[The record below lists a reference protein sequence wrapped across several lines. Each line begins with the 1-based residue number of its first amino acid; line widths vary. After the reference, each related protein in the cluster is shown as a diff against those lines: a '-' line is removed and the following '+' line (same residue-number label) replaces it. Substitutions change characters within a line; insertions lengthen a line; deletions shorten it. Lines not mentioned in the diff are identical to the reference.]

1 MGRIIKAAVIIM
13 NPEQK
18 IQELSEKLHYYND
31 RYYQDSESEIS
42 DYDFDQLLKEL
53 QALEAQ
59 YPEFKQDDSPTQ
71 RVGGTVTKAFNA
83 VYHRYPML
91 SLDNTYNE
99 QELRNFDDRVRK
111 GLDGEDFEYICELK
125 FDGISLSFTY
135 ENGVLVRGVTRGDG
149 TRGDEITHNV
159 KTIRSLPL
167 RVKADNLPPVF
178 EIRGEGFMP
187 ITSFQKL
194 NEEMDTLGENQYA
207 NPRNAASGSFKL
219 QDSAET
225 ARRGLDCYL
234 YYFLTDNDVFPSQ
247 EESLMGMKAWGFNV
261 SPGWKKVSNI
271 DEVIAY
277 IHEWEEKRLHLPL
290 ATDGIVIKVN
300 SFAQQRELGFT
311 AKSPRWA
318 ISYKY
323 KAENKPAV
331 LRLVTY
337 QVGRTGAVTP
347 VANLCDL
354 SERALPYNQ
363 VKGVHLSGTR
373 VKRATLHNANELERL
388 GIRIGDT
395 VFVEKSG
402 EIIPKIT
409 GVDVTQ
415 REKYETEPILFPTH
429 CPECDSELQR
439 NEGEVAFFC
448 PNDSH
453 CPPQLKGRIEHFIH
467 RKAMNIESLGEGKIE
482 LLFDL
487 GLVRTPADLYDLNHD
502 KLLGLEKN
510 LLNEETGKIKKIS
523 FREKTVENILKGIDL
538 SRTVPFKNVLFA
550 LGIRFVGQTVAEK
563 LAAYFKSMRALRAA
577 TYDQL
582 VAVPEIGGRIALSIE
597 SFFSVPENQL
607 LVERLEQAGLQMESD
622 EKPVEIESDLLEGR
636 TFVISGV
643 FEHFERD
650 DLKEKIE
657 ANGGKVLSGV
667 SGKLNYLL
675 AGANMGPSKLEKAR
689 KLGVTII
696 SEEEFLAMIGT

>member
-1 MGRIIKAAVIIM
+1 M
-13 NPEQK
+13 NPEQQ
-18 IQELSEKLHYYND
+18 IQELTDKLNHYNY
-31 RYYQDSESEIS
+31 RYYQDSVSEIS
-42 DYDFDQLLKEL
+42 DFEFDQLLKEL
-53 QALEAQ
+53 KALEDA
-59 YPEFKQDDSPTQ
+59 YPEFRQADSPTQ
-71 RVGGTVTKAFNA
+71 RVGGTITKSFNT

-99 QELRNFDDRVRK
+99 QELRNFDDRVRR
-111 GLDGEDFEYICELK
+111 GLDGEEFEYICELK

-149 TRGDEITHNV
+149 TRGDEITTNI
-159 KTIRSLPL
+159 KTIRTLPL
-167 RVKADNLPPVF
+167 RVKSEKLPPVF

-187 ITSFQKL
+187 LSSFQKL

-219 QDSAET
+219 QDSGET
-225 ARRGLDCYL
+225 ARRQLDCYI
-234 YYFLTDNDVFPSQ
+234 YSFLTDTEFFKSH
-247 EESLMGMKAWGFNV
+247 EESLLALKSWGFNV

-271 DEVIAY
+271 DDVIAY
-277 IHEWEEKRLHLPL
+277 IHEWEEKRSTLPL

-300 SFAQQRELGFT
+300 SFEQQRELGFT

-318 ISYKY
+318 ISFKY
-323 KAENKPAV
+323 KAENKPAI
-331 LRLVTY
+331 LRMVTY
-337 QVGRTGAVTP
+337 QVGRTGAITP

-354 SERALPYNQ
+354 TERALPYKD

-373 VKRATLHNANELERL
+373 VKRATLHNANELLRL
-388 GIRIGDT
+388 GLELGDT

-415 REKYETEPILFPTH
+415 RELFPTEPITFPTK
-429 CPECDSELQR
+429 CPECGSELQR

-482 LLFDL
+482 TLFDL
-487 GLVRTPADLYDLNHD
+487 GLVNTPADLYDLNEGN
-502 KLLGLEKN
+502 LLGIEKSIV
-510 LLNEETGKIKKIS
+510 NEETGKVKKIS
-523 FREKTVENILKGIDL
+523 FREKTVENILKGIEL
-538 SRTVPFKNVLFA
+538 SKTVPFKNVLFA
-550 LGIRFVGQTVAEK
+550 LGIRFVGATVAEK
-563 LAAYFKSMRALRAA
+563 LANYFKSIEALRSAS
-577 TYDQL
+577 YDQL
-582 VAVPEIGGRIALSIE
+582 VAVPEIGGRIAMSIE
-597 SFFSVPENQL
+597 SYFSVPENQQ
-607 LVERLEQAGLQMESD
+607 LVARLQAAGLQMESD
-622 EKPVEIESDLLEGR
+622 EKPIEKESDVLDGK

-643 FEHFERD
+643 FENYDRD
-650 DLKEKIE
+650 ELKDKIE
-657 ANGGKVLSGV
+657 VNGGRILSGV

-689 KLGVTII
+689 KLGVTIL
-696 SEEEFLAMIGT
+696 SEEEFLAMIDNK

>member
-1 MGRIIKAAVIIM
+1 MS
-13 NPEQK
+13 PELQ
-18 IQELSEKLHYYND
+18 IQELTEKLHHYND
-31 RYYQDSESEIS
+31 RYYQDSVSEIS
-42 DYDFDQLLKEL
+42 DYEFDQLLKEL
-53 QALEAQ
+53 KTLEDQ
-59 YPEFKQDDSPTQ
+59 YPEFRQLDSPTQ
-71 RVGGTVTKAFNA
+71 RVGGTITKTFNA

-99 QELRNFDDRVRK
+99 QELRSFDERVRK
-111 GLDGEDFEYICELK
+111 GLDGEAYEYICELK

-135 ENGVLVRGVTRGDG
+135 ENGSLVRGVTRGDG
-149 TRGDEITHNV
+149 TRGDEITNNV
-159 KTIRSLPL
+159 KTIRTLPL
-167 RVKADNLPPVF
+167 RVKSEKLPPLF

-187 ITSFQKL
+187 LSSFQKL
-194 NEEMDTLGENQYA
+194 NEEMETLGDNQYA

-225 ARRGLDCYL
+225 ARRGLDCYI
-234 YYFLTDNDVFPSQ
+234 YSFLSDQDFFKSH
-247 EESLMGMKAWGFNV
+247 EESLLGLKSWGFNV
-261 SPGWKKVSNI
+261 SPGWRKVDNI
-271 DEVIAY
+271 DDVLAY
-277 IHEWEEKRLHLPL
+277 IHEWEEKRMTLPL

-300 SFAQQRELGFT
+300 SFEQQRELGFT

-318 ISYKY
+318 ISFKY
-323 KAENKPAV
+323 KAENKPAI

-337 QVGRTGAVTP
+337 QVGRTGTITP

-354 SERALPYNQ
+354 TERALPLNKI
-363 VKGVHLSGTR
+363 VGVHLSGTR

-388 GIRIGDT
+388 GIQLGDT

-415 REKYETEPILFPTH
+415 REQYPTEPIIFPTH
-429 CPECDSELQR
+429 CPECGSKLER

-487 GLVRTPADLYDLNHD
+487 DLVRTPADLYDLTYD

-510 LLNEETGKIKKIS
+510 ILNEETGKVKKIS
-523 FREKTVENILKGIDL
+523 FREKTVENILAGIEL
-538 SRTVPFKNVLFA
+538 SKTVPFKNVLFA
-550 LGIRFVGQTVAEK
+550 LGIRFVGATVAEK
-563 LAAYFKSMRALRAA
+563 LAVYFKSIQNLRSA

-597 SFFSVPENQL
+597 SYFSVPENKQ
-607 LVERLEQAGLQMESD
+607 LVERLEKAGLQMESD
-622 EKPVEIESDLLEGR
+622 EKPIEIESNVLEGK
-636 TFVISGV
+636 TFVISGT
-643 FEHFERD
+643 FENFERD
-650 DLKEKIE
+650 DLKDKIE
-657 ANGGKVLSGV
+657 ANGGRILSGV

-689 KLGVTII
+689 KLGVTIL
-696 SEEEFLAMIGT
+696 SEEEFLAMLND

>member
-1 MGRIIKAAVIIM
+1 M
-13 NPEQK
+13 NPEQR
-18 IQELSEKLHYYND
+18 IQELTETIHHYNY
-31 RYYQDSESEIS
+31 RYYQDSVSEIS
-42 DYDFDQLLKEL
+42 DFDFDQLLKEL
-53 QALEAQ
+53 KALEDQ
-59 YPEFKQDDSPTQ
+59 YPEFRQDDSPTQ
-71 RVGGTVTKAFNA
+71 RVGGTITKNFNA

-99 QELRNFDDRVRK
+99 QELRSFDERVRK
-111 GLDGEDFEYICELK
+111 GLDGEAYEYICELK

-149 TRGDEITHNV
+149 TRGDEITNNV
-159 KTIRSLPL
+159 KTIRTLPL
-167 RVKADNLPPVF
+167 RVKSENLPPLF

-187 ITSFQKL
+187 ISSFQKL
-194 NEEMDTLGENQYA
+194 NEEMETLGDTVYA

-234 YYFLTDNDVFPSQ
+234 YSFLSDNAFFKSH
-247 EESLMGMKAWGFNV
+247 EESLEALKTWGFNV
-261 SPGWKKVSNI
+261 SPGWKKVQTI
-271 DEVIAY
+271 DEVIEY
-277 IHEWEEKRLHLPL
+277 IHEWEEKRTTLPL

-300 SFAQQRELGFT
+300 SFEQQRELGFT

-318 ISYKY
+318 ISFKY
-323 KAENKPAV
+323 KAENKPAI
-331 LRLVTY
+331 LRAVTY

-354 SERALPYNQ
+354 TERALPYNQ

-388 GIRIGDT
+388 GIQLGDT

-409 GVDVTQ
+409 GVDVSQ
-415 REKYETEPILFPTH
+415 RELFPTEPIVFPTS
-429 CPECDSELQR
+429 CPECGSALQR
-439 NEGEVAFFC
+439 NEGEVAYFC

-482 LLFDL
+482 LLFDTN
-487 GLVRTPADLYDLNHD
+487 LVRTPADLYDLTYER
-502 KLLGLEKN
+502 LLGLEKN
-510 LLNEETGKIKKIS
+510 IVNEEIGKSKKIS

-538 SRTVPFKNVLFA
+538 SKTVPFKNVLFA
-550 LGIRFVGQTVAEK
+550 LGIRFVGATVAEK
-563 LAAYFKSMRALRAA
+563 LAAYFKSIDALRSAS
-577 TYDQL
+577 YDEL
-582 VAVPEIGGRIALSIE
+582 TAVPEIGGRIALSIE
-597 SFFSVPENQL
+597 SYFSVPENQD
-607 LVERLEQAGLQMESD
+607 LVARLKNAGIQMESD
-622 EKPVEIESDLLEGR
+622 EKPVELESNILEGK

-643 FEHFERD
+643 FENFDRD
-650 DLKEKIE
+650 DLKLKIE
-657 ANGGKVLSGV
+657 VNGGRILSGV

-689 KLGVTII
+689 KLGVTIL
-696 SEEEFLAMIGT
+696 SEEEFLAMIEK

>member
-1 MGRIIKAAVIIM
+1 M
-13 NPEQK
+13 NPEQR
-18 IQELSEKLHYYND
+18 IQELTETIQHYNY
-31 RYYQDSESEIS
+31 RYYQDSVSEIS
-42 DYDFDQLLKEL
+42 DFDFDQLLKEL
-53 QALEAQ
+53 KSLEDQ
-59 YPEFKQDDSPTQ
+59 YPEFRLDDSPTQ
-71 RVGGTVTKAFNA
+71 RVGGTITKTFNA

-111 GLDGEDFEYICELK
+111 GLDGEAYEYICELK

-159 KTIRSLPL
+159 KTIRTLPL
-167 RVKADNLPPVF
+167 RVKADNLPPLF

-187 ITSFQKL
+187 ISSFQKL
-194 NEEMDTLGENQYA
+194 NEEMETLGDTVYA

-234 YYFLTDNDVFPSQ
+234 YSFLSDNEFFKSH
-247 EESLMGMKAWGFNV
+247 EESLEGLKAWGFNV
-261 SPGWKKVSNI
+261 SPGWKKVQTI
-271 DEVIAY
+271 DEVIEY
-277 IHEWEEKRLHLPL
+277 IHEWEEKRTTLPL

-300 SFAQQRELGFT
+300 SFEQQRELGFT

-318 ISYKY
+318 ISFKY
-323 KAENKPAV
+323 KAENKPAI
-331 LRLVTY
+331 LRMVTY

-354 SERALPYNQ
+354 TERALPYNQ

-388 GIRIGDT
+388 GIQLGDT

-415 REKYETEPILFPTH
+415 RELFPTEPIVFPTT
-429 CPECDSELQR
+429 CPECGSALQR

-482 LLFDL
+482 LLFDTN
-487 GLVRTPADLYDLNHD
+487 LVRTPADLYDLTYE

-510 LLNEETGKIKKIS
+510 IVNEETGKAKKIS

-538 SRTVPFKNVLFA
+538 SKTVPFKNVLFA
-550 LGIRFVGQTVAEK
+550 LGIRFVGATVAEK
-563 LAAYFKSMRALRAA
+563 LAAYFKSIEALRSA
-577 TYDQL
+577 TYEQL
-582 VAVPEIGGRIALSIE
+582 IAVPEIGGRIALSIE
-597 SFFSVPENQL
+597 SYFSVPENQD
-607 LVERLEQAGLQMESD
+607 LVERLKNAGIQMESD
-622 EKPVEIESDLLEGR
+622 EKPVELESNILEAK

-643 FEHFERD
+643 FENFDRD
-650 DLKEKIE
+650 DLKLKIE
-657 ANGGKVLSGV
+657 VNGGRILSGV

-689 KLGVTII
+689 KLGVTIL
-696 SEEEFLAMIGT
+696 SEEEFLAMIEK

>member
-1 MGRIIKAAVIIM
+1 MS
-13 NPEQK
+13 PEQK
-18 IQELSEKLHYYND
+18 IQELTDQLNHYNY
-31 RYYQDSESEIS
+31 RYYQDSVSEIS
-42 DYDFDQLLKEL
+42 DFEFDQLLKEL
-53 QALEAQ
+53 KALEDQ
-59 YPEFKQDDSPTQ
+59 YPDFRLGDSPTQ
-71 RVGGTVTKAFNA
+71 RVGGAITKNFNA

-99 QELRNFDDRVRK
+99 QELRNFDERVRK
-111 GLDGEDFEYICELK
+111 GLDGEPYEYICELK

-149 TRGDEITHNV
+149 TRGDEITNNV

-167 RVKADNLPPVF
+167 RVKAEDQPPVF
-178 EIRGEGFMP
+178 EVRGEGFMP

-194 NEEMDTLGENQYA
+194 NEEMETLGENQYA

-219 QDSAET
+219 QDSGET
-225 ARRGLDCYL
+225 ARRALDCYV
-234 YYFLTDNDVFPSQ
+234 YTFLTDNEFFKSH
-247 EESLMGMKAWGFNV
+247 EESLLGLKSWGFNV
-261 SPGWKKVSNI
+261 SPGWKKVGNI
-271 DEVIAY
+271 DDVIAY
-277 IHEWEEKRLHLPL
+277 IHEWEEKRATLPL

-300 SFAQQRELGFT
+300 SFEQQRELGFT

-318 ISYKY
+318 ISFKY
-323 KAENKPAV
+323 KAENKPAI
-331 LRLVTY
+331 LRAVNY

-354 SERALPYNQ
+354 TERALPYNK

-388 GIRIGDT
+388 GIQLGDT

-409 GVDVTQ
+409 GVDVSQ
-415 REKYETEPILFPTH
+415 RELYPTEPIIFPTH
-429 CPECDSELQR
+429 CPECNSELQR

-487 GLVRTPADLYDLNHD
+487 NMVRTPADLYDLTFEN
-502 KLLGLEKN
+502 LLGLEKSIV
-510 LLNEETGKIKKIS
+510 NEETGKTKIIS

-538 SRTVPFKNVLFA
+538 SKTVPFKNVLFA
-550 LGIRFVGQTVAEK
+550 LGIRFVGATVAEK
-563 LAAYFKSMRALRAA
+563 LAAYFKSIHALRTAS
-577 TYDQL
+577 YDQL
-582 VAVPEIGGRIALSIE
+582 IAVPEIGGRIALSIE
-597 SFFSVPENQL
+597 SYFSIPENQD
-607 LVERLEQAGLQMESD
+607 LVERLEKAGLQMESD
-622 EKPVEIESDLLEGR
+622 EKPVVLESEMLEGK

-643 FEHFERD
+643 FENFERD
-650 DLKEKIE
+650 DLKMKIE
-657 ANGGKVLSGV
+657 VNGGRVLSGV

-675 AGANMGPSKLEKAR
+675 AGANMGPAKLEKAR
-689 KLGVTII
+689 KLGVTIL
-696 SEEEFLAMIGT
+696 SEEEFLAMIENK

>member
-1 MGRIIKAAVIIM
+1 M
-13 NPEQK
+13 NPEQQ
-18 IQELSEKLHYYND
+18 IQELTDKLNHYNY
-31 RYYQDSESEIS
+31 RYYQDSVSEIS
-42 DYDFDQLLKEL
+42 DFEFDQLLKEL
-53 QALEAQ
+53 KGLEDAH
-59 YPEFKQDDSPTQ
+59 PEFRQPDSPTQ
-71 RVGGTVTKAFNA
+71 RVGGTITKSFNA

-99 QELRNFDDRVRK
+99 QELRNFDDRVRR
-111 GLDGEDFEYICELK
+111 GLDGEEFEYICELK

-149 TRGDEITHNV
+149 TRGDEITTNI
-159 KTIRSLPL
+159 KTIRTLPL
-167 RVKADNLPPVF
+167 RVKADKLPPVF

-187 ITSFQKL
+187 LSSFQKL

-225 ARRGLDCYL
+225 ARRQLDCYI
-234 YYFLTDNDVFPSQ
+234 YSFLTDNEFFKSH
-247 EESLMGMKAWGFNV
+247 EESLLALKSWGFNV
-261 SPGWKKVSNI
+261 SPGWKKVTNI
-271 DEVIAY
+271 DDVIAY
-277 IHEWEEKRLHLPL
+277 IHEWEEKRLTLPL

-300 SFAQQRELGFT
+300 SFEQQRELGFT

-318 ISYKY
+318 ISFKY
-323 KAENKPAV
+323 KAENKPAI
-331 LRLVTY
+331 LRMVTY
-337 QVGRTGAVTP
+337 QVGRTGAITP

-354 SERALPYNQ
+354 TERAIPYKD

-373 VKRATLHNANELERL
+373 VKRATLHNANELLRL
-388 GIRIGDT
+388 GLEVGDT

-415 REKYETEPILFPTH
+415 RELFPTEPITFPTK
-429 CPECDSELQR
+429 CPECGSELQR
-439 NEGEVAFFC
+439 NEGEVVFFC

-487 GLVRTPADLYDLNHD
+487 GLVNTPADLYDLNEGN
-502 KLLGLEKN
+502 LLGIEKN
-510 LLNEETGKIKKIS
+510 IPNEETGKVKKIS

-538 SRTVPFKNVLFA
+538 SKTVPFKNVLFA
-550 LGIRFVGQTVAEK
+550 LGIRFVGATVAEK
-563 LAAYFKSMRALRAA
+563 LASYFKSIEALRSAS
-577 TYDQL
+577 YDKL
-582 VAVPEIGGRIALSIE
+582 TAVPEIGGRIAMSIE
-597 SFFSVPENQL
+597 SYFSVPENQQ
-607 LVERLEQAGLQMESD
+607 LVARLQAAGLQMESD
-622 EKPVEIESDLLEGR
+622 EKPVEKESDVLEGK

-643 FEHFERD
+643 FENFERD
-650 DLKEKIE
+650 DLKDKIE
-657 ANGGKVLSGV
+657 ANGGRILSGV

-689 KLGVTII
+689 KLGVTIL
-696 SEEEFLAMIGT
+696 SEEEFLAMIENK

>member
-1 MGRIIKAAVIIM
+1 MS
-13 NPEQK
+13 PEQQ
-18 IQELSEKLHYYND
+18 IQELTDKLNHYNY
-31 RYYQDSESEIS
+31 RYYQDSVSEIS
-42 DYDFDQLLKEL
+42 DFEFDQLLKQL
-53 QALEAQ
+53 KALEDAN
-59 YPEFKQDDSPTQ
+59 PEFRQADSPTQ
-71 RVGGTVTKAFNA
+71 RVGGTITKSFNT
-83 VYHRYPML
+83 VYHRFPML

-99 QELRNFDDRVRK
+99 QELRNFDDRVKR
-111 GLDGEDFEYICELK
+111 GLDGEAYEYICELK

-149 TRGDEITHNV
+149 TRGDEITTNV
-159 KTIRSLPL
+159 KTIRTLPL
-167 RVKADNLPPVF
+167 RVKSDKLPHLF

-187 ITSFQKL
+187 LSSFQKL

-225 ARRGLDCYL
+225 ARRQLDCYI
-234 YYFLTDNDVFPSQ
+234 YSFLSDNAFFKSH
-247 EESLMGMKAWGFNV
+247 EESLLALKSWGFNV

-271 DEVIAY
+271 DEVIEY
-277 IHEWEEKRLHLPL
+277 IHEWEEKRATLPL
-290 ATDGIVIKVN
+290 ATDGIVIKIN
-300 SFAQQRELGFT
+300 SFEQQQELGFT

-318 ISYKY
+318 ISFKY
-323 KAENKPAV
+323 KAENKPAI
-331 LRLVTY
+331 LRMVTY
-337 QVGRTGAVTP
+337 QVGRTGAITP

-354 SERALPYNQ
+354 TERALPYKD

-388 GIRIGDT
+388 GLEIGDT

-415 REKYETEPILFPTH
+415 RELFPTEPIVFPTK
-429 CPECDSELQR
+429 CPECGSELQR

-482 LLFDL
+482 TLFDL
-487 GLVRTPADLYDLNHD
+487 GLVNTPADLYDLNEGN
-502 KLLGLEKN
+502 LLGIEKSI
-510 LLNEETGKIKKIS
+510 LNEETGKVKKIS
-523 FREKTVENILKGIDL
+523 FREKTVENILKGIAL
-538 SRTVPFKNVLFA
+538 SKTVPFKNVLFA
-550 LGIRFVGQTVAEK
+550 LGIRFVGATVAEK
-563 LAAYFKSMRALRAA
+563 LATYFKSIEALRNAS
-577 TYDQL
+577 YDQL
-582 VAVPEIGGRIALSIE
+582 TAVPEIGGRIAMSIE
-597 SFFSVPENQL
+597 SYFSVPENQQ
-607 LVERLEQAGLQMESD
+607 LVARLQAAGLQMESD
-622 EKPVEIESDLLEGR
+622 EKPVEKESDVLEGK

-643 FEHFERD
+643 FENFERD
-650 DLKEKIE
+650 DLKDKIE
-657 ANGGKVLSGV
+657 ANGGRVLSGV

-689 KLGVTII
+689 KLGVTIL
-696 SEEEFLAMIGT
+696 SEEEFLAMIDNK

>member
-1 MGRIIKAAVIIM
+1 M
-13 NPEQK
+13 NPEQR
-18 IQELSEKLHYYND
+18 IQELTETIQHYNY
-31 RYYQDSESEIS
+31 RYYQDSVSEIS
-42 DYDFDQLLKEL
+42 DFDFDQLLKEL
-53 QALEAQ
+53 KSLEDQ
-59 YPEFKQDDSPTQ
+59 YPEFRLEDSPTQ
-71 RVGGTVTKAFNA
+71 RVGGTINKTFNA

-111 GLDGEDFEYICELK
+111 GLDGEAYEYICELK

-159 KTIRSLPL
+159 KTIRTLPL
-167 RVKADNLPPVF
+167 RVKADNLPPLF

-187 ITSFQKL
+187 ISSFQKL
-194 NEEMDTLGENQYA
+194 NEEMETLGDTVYA

-234 YYFLTDNDVFPSQ
+234 YSFLSDNEFFKSH
-247 EESLMGMKAWGFNV
+247 EESLEALKAWGFNV
-261 SPGWKKVSNI
+261 SPGWKKVQTI
-271 DEVIAY
+271 DEVIEY
-277 IHEWEEKRLHLPL
+277 IHEWEEKRTTLPL

-300 SFAQQRELGFT
+300 SFEQQRELGFT

-318 ISYKY
+318 ISFKY
-323 KAENKPAV
+323 KAENKPAI
-331 LRLVTY
+331 LRAVTY

-354 SERALPYNQ
+354 TERALPYNQ

-388 GIRIGDT
+388 GIQLGDT

-415 REKYETEPILFPTH
+415 RELFPTQPIVFPTT
-429 CPECDSELQR
+429 CPECGSALQR

-482 LLFDL
+482 LLFDTN
-487 GLVRTPADLYDLNHD
+487 LVRTPADLYDLNYD

-510 LLNEETGKIKKIS
+510 IVNEETGKAKKIS

-538 SRTVPFKNVLFA
+538 SKTVPFKNVLFA
-550 LGIRFVGQTVAEK
+550 LGIRFVGATVAEK
-563 LAAYFKSMRALRAA
+563 LAAYFKSIDALRSAS
-577 TYDQL
+577 YDQL
-582 VAVPEIGGRIALSIE
+582 IAVPEIGGRIALSIE
-597 SFFSVPENQL
+597 SYFSVPENQD
-607 LVERLEQAGLQMESD
+607 LVERLKNAGIQMESD
-622 EKPVEIESDLLEGR
+622 EKPVELESNILEGK

-643 FEHFERD
+643 FENFDRD
-650 DLKEKIE
+650 DLKLKIE
-657 ANGGKVLSGV
+657 VNGGRILSGV

-689 KLGVTII
+689 KLGVTIL
-696 SEEEFLAMIGT
+696 SEEEFLAMIEK

>member
-1 MGRIIKAAVIIM
+1 M
-13 NPEQK
+13 NPEQQ
-18 IQELSEKLHYYND
+18 IQELVDKLQHLNY
-31 RYYQDSESEIS
+31 RYYQDNVSEVS
-42 DYDFDQLLKEL
+42 DFEFDQLLKQL
-53 QALEAQ
+53 KALEDQ
-59 YPEFKQDDSPTQ
+59 YPELRQEDSPTL
-71 RVGGTVTKAFNA
+71 RVGGTITKNFNT

-99 QELRNFDDRVRK
+99 QELRNFDDRVRR
-111 GLDGEDFEYICELK
+111 GLDGEPYEYICELK

-149 TRGDEITHNV
+149 TRGDEITNNV

-167 RVKADNLPPVF
+167 RVKAENVPPVF

-234 YYFLTDNDVFPSQ
+234 YSFLTDTEFFKSH
-247 EESLMGMKAWGFNV
+247 EESLLGLKSWGFNV
-261 SPGWKKVSNI
+261 SPGWKKVKTI
-271 DEVIAY
+271 DEVLEF
-277 IHEWEEKRLHLPL
+277 IHEWEEKRLTLPL
-290 ATDGIVIKVN
+290 ATDGIVVKIN
-300 SFAQQRELGFT
+300 SFEQQRELGFT

-318 ISYKY
+318 ISFKY

-331 LRLVTY
+331 LRMVTY

-347 VANLCDL
+347 VANLCDI
-354 SERALPYNQ
+354 SERAMPYNQ

-373 VKRATLHNANELERL
+373 VKRATLHNANEVLRL
-388 GIRIGDT
+388 GLEIGDT

-409 GVDVTQ
+409 GVDISQ
-415 REKYETEPILFPTH
+415 REKYPTEPLIFPTQ
-429 CPECDSELQR
+429 CPECGSVLQR

-487 GLVRTPADLYDLNHD
+487 GLVRTPADLYDLTPET
-502 KLLGLEKN
+502 LLGLEKN
-510 LLNEETGKIKKIS
+510 ILNEETGKVKKIS
-523 FREKTVENILKGIDL
+523 FREKTVENILNGIAL
-538 SRTVPFKNVLFA
+538 SKTVPFKNVLFA
-550 LGIRFVGQTVAEK
+550 LGIRFVGATVAEK
-563 LAAYFKSMRALRAA
+563 LAAYFKSMNALRLA

-582 VAVPEIGGRIALSIE
+582 IAVPEIGGRIAESIA
-597 SFFSVPENQL
+597 SYFSVPENQQ
-607 LVERLEQAGLQMESD
+607 LVARLQAAGIQMESN
-622 EKPVEIESDLLEGR
+622 EKPVELESDLLEGK

-643 FEHFERD
+643 FENFERD
-650 DLKEKIE
+650 DLKLKIE
-657 ANGGKVLSGV
+657 VNGGRVLSGV

-689 KLGVTII
+689 KLGVTIL
-696 SEEEFLAMIGT
+696 SEEEFLAMIENK

>member
-1 MGRIIKAAVIIM
+1 M
-13 NPEQK
+13 NPEQQ
-18 IQELSEKLHYYND
+18 IQELVDKLQHLNY
-31 RYYQDSESEIS
+31 RYYQDNVSEVS
-42 DYDFDQLLKEL
+42 DFEFDQLLKQLKEL
-53 QALEAQ
+53 EDQ
-59 YPEFKQDDSPTQ
+59 YPDLRQEDSPTL
-71 RVGGTVTKAFNA
+71 RVGGTITKNFNT

-99 QELRNFDDRVRK
+99 QELRNFDDRVRR
-111 GLDGEDFEYICELK
+111 GLDGEPYEYICELK

-149 TRGDEITHNV
+149 TRGDEITNNV

-167 RVKADNLPPVF
+167 RVKAENVPPVF

-219 QDSAET
+219 QDSGET

-234 YYFLTDNDVFPSQ
+234 YSFLTDTEFFKSH
-247 EESLMGMKAWGFNV
+247 EESLLGLKAWGFNV
-261 SPGWKKVSNI
+261 SPGWKKVQTI
-271 DEVIAY
+271 DEVLEF
-277 IHEWEEKRLHLPL
+277 IHEWEEKRLTLPL
-290 ATDGIVIKVN
+290 ATDGIVVKIN
-300 SFAQQRELGFT
+300 SFEQQRELGFT

-318 ISYKY
+318 ISFKY

-331 LRLVTY
+331 LRMVTY

-347 VANLCDL
+347 VANLCDI

-373 VKRATLHNANELERL
+373 VKRATLHNANEVLRL
-388 GIRIGDT
+388 GLEIGDT

-409 GVDVTQ
+409 GVDISQ
-415 REKYETEPILFPTH
+415 REKYPTEPLIFPTH
-429 CPECDSELQR
+429 CPECSSELQR

-487 GLVRTPADLYDLNHD
+487 DLVRTPADLYDLTPET
-502 KLLGLEKN
+502 LLGLEKN
-510 LLNEETGKIKKIS
+510 ILNEETGKVKKIS
-523 FREKTVENILKGIDL
+523 FREKTVENILNGIAL
-538 SRTVPFKNVLFA
+538 SKTVPFKNVLFA
-550 LGIRFVGQTVAEK
+550 LGIRFVGATVAEK
-563 LAAYFKSMRALRAA
+563 LAAYFKSMNALRLA

-582 VAVPEIGGRIALSIE
+582 IAVPEIGGRIAESIA
-597 SFFSVPENQL
+597 SYFSVPENQQ
-607 LVERLEQAGLQMESD
+607 LVARLQAAGIQMESD
-622 EKPVEIESDLLEGR
+622 EKPVELESDMLEGK

-643 FEHFERD
+643 FENFERD
-650 DLKEKIE
+650 DLKLKIE
-657 ANGGKVLSGV
+657 VNGGRVLSGV

-689 KLGVTII
+689 KLGVTIL
-696 SEEEFLAMIGT
+696 SEEEFLAMIENK